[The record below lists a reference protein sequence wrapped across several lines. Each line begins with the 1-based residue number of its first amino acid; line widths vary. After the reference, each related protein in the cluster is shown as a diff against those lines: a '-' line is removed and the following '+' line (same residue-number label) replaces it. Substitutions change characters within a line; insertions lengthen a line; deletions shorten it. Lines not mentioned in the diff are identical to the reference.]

1 MHRIAGTWKGNTENC
16 FIPNFLVVHASS
28 HSLGLD
34 VKKVNVLGN
43 CKGGGV
49 ITPQS
54 LDPPPLFCVL
64 QEVPPAVTPVPL
76 PLPRAQILQSLPSPP
91 GGGGG
96 GGGPQ
101 KEEESGTLE
110 RERERRG
117 KKGPPPEE
125 KIASHSSSV
134 VDFGSCSSSKA
145 SVAIAASFS
154 LWREK
159 IPLG

>member
-1 MHRIAGTWKGNTENC
+1 MHRIAGIWKGNTENC

-28 HSLGLD
+28 YSLGLC

-64 QEVPPAVTPVPL
+64 QEVPPAATPVL
-76 PLPRAQILQSLPSPP
+76 LLVLLSRAQILQSLPSPP

-96 GGGPQ
+96 GGGGGPQ
-101 KEEESGTLE
+101 KE
-110 RERERRG
+110 
-117 KKGPPPEE
+117 
-125 KIASHSSSV
+125 
-134 VDFGSCSSSKA
+134 
-145 SVAIAASFS
+145 
-154 LWREK
+154 
-159 IPLG
+159 